1 MKTKFSIIFM
11 WLFTILFI
19 SCDKL
24 DLYPEDSLSPT
35 TYFKN
40 ENELQLYSN
49 QFYYNILP
57 TAADIY
63 KDNADVLIV
72 SPLDDEVTGQ
82 RIIPSTGGGWNW
94 EALRSLNFLLENSH
108 NCEDQDVRNKYD
120 AITRFFR
127 AYFYF
132 KKVQRFGDVPWYD
145 KVLDSSDAELLYKP
159 RDSREFVMQKII
171 EDLDFAITTLSKEK
185 ELYRV
190 SKWAALALKSRVC
203 LFEGTFRKYHGIADY
218 EKYLDACIT
227 ASDDFMK
234 NYDDPFESY
243 YNILEKYVSLI
254 NTMPD
259 DPNSVMGTSA
269 NIIPQTLYLKH
280 ELLAKF
286 RLFKWMYQ
294 NKYIDCKSFEEL
306 DIPPKL
312 VNIQKDYV
320 AMTRHIHSI
329 DYIWDNMIFQHLIND
344 IQYFA
349 SLHLISDETK
359 EEIKNELF
367 LLADELEELAIN
379 GKTAD
384 GNRVRIYVSNINFEA
399 TYSYVDTNNLQMSLI
414 RIYSINSITTMDN
427 EIFCTLK
434 EWIQSLKKFST
445 LISESGEMQRIQF
458 FKQQREIIDA
468 L

>member
-1 MKTKFSIIFM
+1 M
-11 WLFTILFI
+11 
-19 SCDKL
+19 
-24 DLYPEDSLSPT
+24 
-35 TYFKN
+35 
-40 ENELQLYSN
+40 
-49 QFYYNILP
+49 
-57 TAADIY
+57 
-63 KDNADVLIV
+63 
-72 SPLDDEVTGQ
+72 
-82 RIIPSTGGGWNW
+82 
-94 EALRSLNFLLENSH
+94 
-108 NCEDQDVRNKYD
+108 
-120 AITRFFR
+120 R
-127 AYFYF
+127 AYKTGSATYQYSFHSKYFYCLLKRRCLFVLFMVTNVTDLLKINNFRRGYF
-132 KKVQRFGDVPWYD
+132 KKADLNSFNFRNNLPLTNVYNR
-145 KVLDSSDAELLYKP
+145 KVLFIRTIMMTNNPNANLIEAMKEKLPLKGQLADMLMDTLYIGKEAVYRRLRGEVP
-159 RDSREFVMQKII
+159 FTLQESALISRKLGISLDKII
-171 EDLDFAITTLSKEK
+171 GLSF
-185 ELYRV
+185 
-190 SKWAALALKSRVC
+190 KSNAMFNINIV
-203 LFEGTFRKYHGIADY
+203 D
-218 EKYLDACIT
+218 
-227 ASDDFMK
+227 
-234 NYDDPFESY
+234 YDDPFESY

>member
-1 MKTKFSIIFM
+1 MRGEVP
-11 WLFTILFI
+11 FTLQESALI
-19 SCDKL
+19 SRKL
-24 DLYPEDSLSPT
+24 GISL
-35 TYFKN
+35 
-40 ENELQLYSN
+40 
-49 QFYYNILP
+49 
-57 TAADIY
+57 D
-63 KDNADVLIV
+63 
-72 SPLDDEVTGQ
+72 
-82 RIIPSTGGGWNW
+82 
-94 EALRSLNFLLENSH
+94 
-108 NCEDQDVRNKYD
+108 
-120 AITRFFR
+120 
-127 AYFYF
+127 
-132 KKVQRFGDVPWYD
+132 
-145 KVLDSSDAELLYKP
+145 
-159 RDSREFVMQKII
+159 KII
-171 EDLDFAITTLSKEK
+171 GLSF
-185 ELYRV
+185 
-190 SKWAALALKSRVC
+190 KSNAMFNINIV
-203 LFEGTFRKYHGIADY
+203 D
-218 EKYLDACIT
+218 
-227 ASDDFMK
+227 
-234 NYDDPFESY
+234 YDDPFESY

-320 AMTRHIHSI
+320 GMTRHIHST

-349 SLHLISDETK
+349 SIHLISDETK
-359 EEIKNELF
+359 EEIKKELF

-384 GNRVRIYVSNINFEA
+384 GN
-399 TYSYVDTNNLQMSLI
+399 
-414 RIYSINSITTMDN
+414 IYSINSITTMDN

>member
-1 MKTKFSIIFM
+1 MIM
-11 WLFTILFI
+11 
-19 SCDKL
+19 
-24 DLYPEDSLSPT
+24 
-35 TYFKN
+35 
-40 ENELQLYSN
+40 NELNTNLIEAAKERFPAKGQLA
-49 QFYYNILP
+49 NILMDTLYMGKEAIYRRLRGEVP
-57 TAADIY
+57 FTFQEAAVI
-63 KDNADVLIV
+63 
-72 SPLDDEVTGQ
+72 
-82 RIIPSTGGGWNW
+82 
-94 EALRSLNFLLENSH
+94 
-108 NCEDQDVRNKYD
+108 
-120 AITRFFR
+120 
-127 AYFYF
+127 
-132 KKVQRFGDVPWYD
+132 
-145 KVLDSSDAELLYKP
+145 
-159 RDSREFVMQKII
+159 
-171 EDLDFAITTLSKEK
+171 SKE
-185 ELYRV
+185 LGISLDRIAGV
-190 SKWAALALKSRVC
+190 SFSNNAMFDINVVDHNEPFETYYDFLNKHVK
-203 LFEGTFRKYHGIADY
+203 LFHTLREDTSAVLG
-218 EKYLDACIT
+218 T
-227 ASDDFMK
+227 AS
-234 NYDDPFESY
+234 N
-243 YNILEKYVSLI
+243 V
-254 NTMPD
+254 
-259 DPNSVMGTSA
+259 
-269 NIIPQTLYLKH
+269 IPQTLYLKH

-349 SLHLISDETK
+349 SFHLFSDYTK
-359 EEIKNELF
+359 EEFKNDLF

-434 EWIQSLKKFST
+434 EWIQPLKKFST

>member
-1 MKTKFSIIFM
+1 MMTNNPNANLIEAMKEKLPLKGQLADMLMDTLYIGKEAVYRR
-11 WLFTILFI
+11 LRGEVPFTLQESALI
-19 SCDKL
+19 SRKL
-24 DLYPEDSLSPT
+24 GISL
-35 TYFKN
+35 
-40 ENELQLYSN
+40 
-49 QFYYNILP
+49 
-57 TAADIY
+57 D
-63 KDNADVLIV
+63 
-72 SPLDDEVTGQ
+72 
-82 RIIPSTGGGWNW
+82 
-94 EALRSLNFLLENSH
+94 
-108 NCEDQDVRNKYD
+108 
-120 AITRFFR
+120 
-127 AYFYF
+127 
-132 KKVQRFGDVPWYD
+132 
-145 KVLDSSDAELLYKP
+145 
-159 RDSREFVMQKII
+159 KII
-171 EDLDFAITTLSKEK
+171 GLSF
-185 ELYRV
+185 
-190 SKWAALALKSRVC
+190 KSNAMFNINIV
-203 LFEGTFRKYHGIADY
+203 D
-218 EKYLDACIT
+218 
-227 ASDDFMK
+227 
-234 NYDDPFESY
+234 YDDPFESY

-349 SLHLISDETK
+349 SIHLISDETK

-399 TYSYVDTNNLQMSLI
+399 TYSYVDTNNLQLSLI
-414 RIYSINSITTMDN
+414 RIYSINSITTMDI